1 MVKAANAKQKKKENS
16 PIKRAKSHP
25 IKSYS
30 SGKFR
35 LLKPYF
41 PLQPKIQSKNHSSN
55 NEKTARGCQIVFTF
69 PKIPLL
75 SLQLSCSQTRANSE
89 AVKSHGFLIMLNVYE
104 GMQPDC

>member
-41 PLQPKIQSKNHSSN
+41 PLLQPKVQSKNHVSN
-55 NEKTARGCQIVFTF
+55 KGKTARHGVKLT
-69 PKIPLL
+69 P
-75 SLQLSCSQTRANSE
+75 TRRE
-89 AVKSHGFLIMLNVYE
+89 
-104 GMQPDC
+104 